1 MSAMHTEL
9 SDRLSE
15 VGGVCQRYGVVRL
28 ETFGSAARGFDFDPD
43 RSDADFLVEFDPAA
57 QLAPLDQFFGLA
69 EALERLL
76 GRPVDLVEAGAI
88 RNPYVLADINRARE
102 LVYAA

>member
-1 MSAMHTEL
+1 MHTEL
-9 SDRLSE
+9 LDRLSE
-15 VGGVCQRYGVVRL
+15 VRAVCRRFGVVRL
-28 ETFGSAARGFDFDPD
+28 EAFGSGARGFDFDPD
-43 RSDADFLVEFDPAA
+43 RSDADFLVEFGPAPE
-57 QLAPLDQFFGLA
+57 LAPLGQFFGLA

-76 GRPVDLVEAGAI
+76 ERPVDLVEAGPV